1 MINWVHQQLAA
12 NKQQLLI
19 MIPSHN
25 TLISDADLLS
35 FALSRFW
42 LQIFS
47 THKITDFLTSA
58 WGIIPILQSVH
69 TDVFGECD
77 LCSPGGTQQSRL
89 WHEFCNKTLRY
100 YPKNPLDEFPQ
111 QIDDEWWKLLNQ
123 KTLMRTMMLM
133 VETYEAKK
141 HSHDNWWWLWWL
153 WELRKQKSFWWRWG
167 LLISTE
173 KQKQLPA
180 AATAVVNLKRL
191 QFCAHE

>member
-1 MINWVHQQLAA
+1 MIKWVHQQLAA

-47 THKITDFLTSA
+47 THKITNLLISA
-58 WGIIPILQSVH
+58 WGIIPIL
-69 TDVFGECD
+69 
-77 LCSPGGTQQSRL
+77 
-89 WHEFCNKTLRY
+89 HEFCNKTLSN
-100 YPKNPLDEFPQ
+100 YPENPLNEFPQ

-141 HSHDNWWWLWWL
+141 HSHDNWWWLWY
-153 WELRKQKSFWWRWG
+153 ENNDADGGNLRSKKTLSW
-167 LLISTE
+167 
-173 KQKQLPA
+173 
-180 AATAVVNLKRL
+180 
-191 QFCAHE
+191 